1 MKLNIEVTY
10 QTGEVATYTAAPP
23 EWQKWEQKTGFTIQ
37 QAEEKIG
44 ISDLLFL
51 AYSSMKRENAG
62 KPVKPY
68 EIWCEGVAAIGA
80 ASADPKATPSEV
92 LAE

>member
-1 MKLNIEVTY
+1 MKLAIDITY
-10 QTGEVATYTAAPP
+10 QSGEVATYIAAPP
-23 EWQKWEQKTGFTIQ
+23 EWMSWEQKTGFTIQ

-51 AYSSMKRENAG
+51 AYNSMKREAAG

-68 EIWCEGVAAIGA
+68 EAWCETVADILTGGD
-80 ASADPKATPSEV
+80 DPKVTPPE
-92 LAE
+92 A

>member
-51 AYSSMKRENAG
+51 AYYAYKREAAG
-62 KPVKPY
+62 KPIKSY
-68 EIWCEGVAAIGA
+68 EIWCETVADIGA
-80 ASADPKATPSEV
+80 GDASPKVTPSEA
-92 LAE
+92 LIE